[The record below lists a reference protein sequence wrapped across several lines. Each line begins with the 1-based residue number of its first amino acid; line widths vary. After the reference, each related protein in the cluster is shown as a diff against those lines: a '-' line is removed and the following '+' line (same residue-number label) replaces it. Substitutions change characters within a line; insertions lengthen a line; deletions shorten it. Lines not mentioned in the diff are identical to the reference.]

1 MKHIVQAFG
10 NKVVST
16 WIMLSIIIVTIIM
29 MFVTNQLREIDI
41 YIVIA
46 LCLIIC
52 MAGCILLKWRII
64 FLDESFVIPFAHNEE
79 GVIEKNLNIAYS
91 NCATFKY
98 INKSSEGCIL
108 NGSKKSV
115 DTLMVVLKSGAIYKM
130 EFTFFSKKQ
139 VDTILKLLKEKITNV
154 TSNYSEGEL

>member
-1 MKHIVQAFG
+1 MRYILRAFG
-10 NKVVST
+10 SKVVST
-16 WIMLSIIIVTIIM
+16 WIMLSIVILTIIM
-29 MFVTNQLREIDI
+29 MFVNNQLREIDI
-41 YIVIA
+41 YIMIA

-52 MAGCILLKWRII
+52 IAGCFLLKWKII

-79 GVIEKNLNIAYS
+79 GVIEKNLNIEYS

-115 DTLMVVLKSGAIYKM
+115 DTLIVVLKSGTIYKM
-130 EFTFFSKKQ
+130 ELTFFSKKQ

-154 TSNYSEGEL
+154 TSNYNEGEL

>member
-1 MKHIVQAFG
+1 MRYILRAFG
-10 NKVVST
+10 SKVVST
-16 WIMLSIIIVTIIM
+16 WIMLSIVILTIIM
-29 MFVTNQLREIDI
+29 MFVNNQLREIDI
-41 YIVIA
+41 YIMIA

-52 MAGCILLKWRII
+52 IAGCFLLKWKII

-79 GVIEKNLNIAYS
+79 GVIEKNLNIEYS

-108 NGSKKSV
+108 NGNKKSV
-115 DTLMVVLKSGAIYKM
+115 DTLIVVLKSGTIYKM

>member
-1 MKHIVQAFG
+1 MKYILRAFG
-10 NKVVST
+10 SKVVST
-16 WIMLSIIIVTIIM
+16 WIMLSIVILTIIM
-29 MFVTNQLREIDI
+29 MFVNNQLREIDI
-41 YIVIA
+41 YIMIA

-52 MAGCILLKWRII
+52 IAGCFLLKWKII

-79 GVIEKNLNIAYS
+79 GVIEKNLNIEYS

-115 DTLMVVLKSGAIYKM
+115 DTLMVVLKSGTIYKM

>member
-1 MKHIVQAFG
+1 MRYILRAFG
-10 NKVVST
+10 SKVVST
-16 WIMLSIIIVTIIM
+16 WIMLSIVILTIIM
-29 MFVTNQLREIDI
+29 MFVNNQLREIDI
-41 YIVIA
+41 YIMIA

-52 MAGCILLKWRII
+52 IAGCFLLKWKII

-79 GVIEKNLNIAYS
+79 GVIEKNLNIEYS
-91 NCATFKY
+91 NCETFKY

-115 DTLMVVLKSGAIYKM
+115 DTLMVVLKSGTIYKM

>member
-1 MKHIVQAFG
+1 MRYILRAFG
-10 NKVVST
+10 SKVVST
-16 WIMLSIIIVTIIM
+16 WIMLSIVILTIIM
-29 MFVTNQLREIDI
+29 MFVNNQLREIDI
-41 YIVIA
+41 YIMIA

-52 MAGCILLKWRII
+52 IAGCFLLKWKII

-79 GVIEKNLNIAYS
+79 GVIEKNLNIEYS
-91 NCATFKY
+91 NCETFKY

-108 NGSKKSV
+108 NGNKKSV
-115 DTLMVVLKSGAIYKM
+115 DTLIVVLKSGTIYKM
-130 EFTFFSKKQ
+130 ELTFFSKKQ

>member
-1 MKHIVQAFG
+1 MRYILRAFG
-10 NKVVST
+10 SKVVST
-16 WIMLSIIIVTIIM
+16 WIMLSIVILTIIM
-29 MFVTNQLREIDI
+29 MFVNNQLREIDI
-41 YIVIA
+41 YIMIA

-52 MAGCILLKWRII
+52 IAGCFLLKWKII

-79 GVIEKNLNIAYS
+79 GVIEKNLNIEYS

-108 NGSKKSV
+108 NGNKKSV
-115 DTLMVVLKSGAIYKM
+115 DTLIVVLKSGTIYKM
-130 EFTFFSKKQ
+130 ELTFFSKKQ

-154 TSNYSEGEL
+154 TSNYNEGEL

>member
-1 MKHIVQAFG
+1 MKYVVRAFG
-10 NKVVST
+10 SKIVST
-16 WIMLSIIIVTIIM
+16 LMILLLIIAIIIAMILN
-29 MFVTNQLREIDI
+29 NQLQGVNV
-41 YIVIA
+41 YLVIA

-52 MAGCILLKWRII
+52 IAIYIMLKWRII
-64 FLDESFVIPFAHNEE
+64 FLDELFIIPFAYNEE
-79 GVIEKNLNIAYS
+79 GMIEKNLNIEYS
-91 NCATFKY
+91 NFETFKY

-115 DTLMVVLKSGAIYKM
+115 DTLIVVLKSGTIYKM
-130 EFTFFSKKQ
+130 ELTFFSKKQ